1 MDRRT
6 LLKGLAALAPVMG
19 VRSVLAD
26 HHEKGNLPAKTCRLI
41 TQDIAGPYVVD
52 ETPMRSDVVEGQA
65 GTPLTLNFQVFDTF
79 SCNPLPGALVSIWHA
94 NAEGLYSG
102 VENIILDAS
111 LKPVGG
117 KIDTLGQTF
126 LRGMQKTDANGR
138 VSFKT
143 IFPGWYYPRPTHTH
157 VVVSPPDFGEVATTQ
172 LYYPAEVCDQA
183 YEGKHYAQR
192 GPNPDRTDSSKDSP
206 GDSIDA
212 EDLWLDLRR
221 DGDGYVASHNLGVTF
236 YGGMFGELPDF
247 YRQS

>member
-6 LLKGLAALAPVMG
+6 LLKGLAALAPAMS
-19 VRSVLAD
+19 VRRVLAGD
-26 HHEKGNLPAKTCRLI
+26 SNKDGLPAKTCRLI
-41 TQDIAGPYVVD
+41 TPDIAGPYVVD
-52 ETPMRSDVVEGQA
+52 ETPMRADVVEGQA
-65 GTPLTLNFQVFDTF
+65 GTPLTLNFLVMDTF
-79 SCNPLPGALVSIWHA
+79 TCSPLPGALVSIWHA

-111 LKPVGG
+111 LQPVGG
-117 KIDTLGQTF
+117 KVDTRGQTY
-126 LRGMQKTDANGR
+126 LRGMQKTDDNGR

-172 LYYPAEVCDQA
+172 LYYPAGVCDQA
-183 YEGKHYAQR
+183 YQGKHYVHR
-192 GPNPDRTDSSKDSP
+192 GPNPDRRDASVDSP
-206 GDSIDA
+206 GDSSD
-212 EDLWLDLRR
+212 EGDLWLDLHRE
-221 DGDGYVASHNLGVTF
+221 GNGYVASHNLGVTF